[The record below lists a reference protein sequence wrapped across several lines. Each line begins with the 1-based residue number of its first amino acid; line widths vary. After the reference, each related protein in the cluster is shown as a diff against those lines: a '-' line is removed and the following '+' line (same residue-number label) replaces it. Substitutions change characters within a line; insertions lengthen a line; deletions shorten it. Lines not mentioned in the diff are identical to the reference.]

1 MVFSFNEFT
10 DIMVEEVYSECKV
23 TTKDILLPLCK
34 KEKAYLYNLDKDEH
48 FWLRINHVNEL
59 F

>member
-1 MVFSFNEFT
+1 
-10 DIMVEEVYSECKV
+10 MVEEVYSECKV